1 MDDIP
6 INVIP
11 PTDLGDI
18 FNNDNLGDNGDS
30 GGISRWLFWTIIT
43 IVVVLVVGLTVFL
56 VRYFNR
62 RSRESGSIVK
72 DVAES
77 ISTGT
82 EQKVANQLLDVAIR
96 SATESAQLEAN
107 TQTAASLYA
116 TGEASQAD
124 VKKAI
129 IASELSKTGTY
140 QKNIEAARALE
151 ELRKKQ
157 LAQADAAVL
166 AATQEKSKLS
176 ADYQNLSNDIIAQ
189 KIKEAEAVLLEVTS
203 KRQAADQEFNSSVA
217 LRIQA
222 EKAAQQKVD
231 EGATQK
237 QGIIASANAKL
248 RDIVAKVNASKKATA
263 EFIKKKQADA
273 RAPKQPKPAPAPKPA
288 PVPKPAPAPGPCQY
302 AKRVATPSGWKCPT
316 GFIDTGLDWGDV
328 DGGTKQCRTPR
339 CPQPEKKPA
348 PPAPAPSPAPS
359 GGKGTVVLQ
368 GGTVK
373 FPTNQGNYA
382 GKGGQRV
389 NVTKPIPRNMERS
402 CLLEWDVFF
411 PKGFFVGCQ
420 GKLGGL
426 FLAPRGG
433 SGRASGCAD
442 KKDRTGASYRIM
454 FGKTPSV
461 YQYFYFN
468 NKTSQT
474 GAMAKEDRCGL
485 GHMVDDFK
493 NIKEGDWNSLKIGL
507 KLNDIGQRNGL
518 AYINVNGK
526 EATQGGIMW
535 AADANF
541 VITSM
546 SFNAFYGGCTGSPAA
561 NRLPSTYLE
570 MRNMRV
576 SQWI

>member
-1 MDDIP
+1 M
-6 INVIP
+6 
-11 PTDLGDI
+11 
-18 FNNDNLGDNGDS
+18 
-30 GGISRWLFWTIIT
+30 
-43 IVVVLVVGLTVFL
+43 
-56 VRYFNR
+56 
-62 RSRESGSIVK
+62 
-72 DVAES
+72 
-77 ISTGT
+77 
-82 EQKVANQLLDVAIR
+82 
-96 SATESAQLEAN
+96 
-107 TQTAASLYA
+107 
-116 TGEASQAD
+116 
-124 VKKAI
+124 
-129 IASELSKTGTY
+129 
-140 QKNIEAARALE
+140 
-151 ELRKKQ
+151 
-157 LAQADAAVL
+157 
-166 AATQEKSKLS
+166 
-176 ADYQNLSNDIIAQ
+176 
-189 KIKEAEAVLLEVTS
+189 
-203 KRQAADQEFNSSVA
+203 
-217 LRIQA
+217 
-222 EKAAQQKVD
+222 
-231 EGATQK
+231 
-237 QGIIASANAKL
+237 
-248 RDIVAKVNASKKATA
+248 
-263 EFIKKKQADA
+263 
-273 RAPKQPKPAPAPKPA
+273 
-288 PVPKPAPAPGPCQY
+288 
-302 AKRVATPSGWKCPT
+302 
-316 GFIDTGLDWGDV
+316 DWGDV
-328 DGGTKQCRTPR
+328 DGGTRQCRTPR

-348 PPAPAPSPAPS
+348 PPPKPAPAPKPVPGPAPS

-368 GGTVK
+368 GGTVR

-382 GKGGQRV
+382 GRGGQRV

-468 NKTSQT
+468 NRTSQT
-474 GAMAKEDRCGL
+474 GAMAREDRCGL

-507 KLNDIGQRNGL
+507 KLNDLGQRNGL

-535 AADANF
+535 TADANF

-576 SQWI
+576 SEWI